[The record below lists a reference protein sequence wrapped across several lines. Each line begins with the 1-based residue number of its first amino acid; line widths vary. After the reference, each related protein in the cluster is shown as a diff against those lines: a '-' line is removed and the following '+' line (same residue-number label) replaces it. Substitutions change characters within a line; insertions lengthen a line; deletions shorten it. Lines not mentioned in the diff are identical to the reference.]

1 MSESGPGLTVMSA
14 GMRGFRFIVTNL
26 SGYPGPRI
34 TEGGVLSDCDEDW
47 DDQAMTWRTVDRG
60 DILIPKINYLDI

>member
-47 DDQAMTWRTVDRG
+47 DDMEDRG
-60 DILIPKINYLDI
+60 